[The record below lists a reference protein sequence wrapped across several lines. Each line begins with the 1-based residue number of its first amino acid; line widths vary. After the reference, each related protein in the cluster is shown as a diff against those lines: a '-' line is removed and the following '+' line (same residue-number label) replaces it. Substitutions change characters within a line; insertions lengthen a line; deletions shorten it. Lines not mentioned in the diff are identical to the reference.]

1 MHQAGYL
8 HRHIL
13 MEHLTCYVKQ
23 SNIVSSDPG
32 RRRLIL
38 DYRSL
43 IEVDSVTANQL
54 SMGKVRLPR
63 WAVAVTVVA
72 AVLLALGFNSRLT
85 AIRQMRQDE
94 ARLKQAVATEEAR
107 QAGLKSYLDYIRSE
121 SYVEH
126 WARVDARMVKTG
138 EVAVIPV
145 APSVGQLGSNPPA
158 PAQVP
163 ATILDEWWALFFGE
177 TPSVP

>member
-1 MHQAGYL
+1 M
-8 HRHIL
+8 
-13 MEHLTCYVKQ
+13 TP
-23 SNIVSSDPG
+23 N
-32 RRRLIL
+32 RL
-38 DYRSL
+38 S
-43 IEVDSVTANQL
+43 T
-54 SMGKVRLPR
+54 GKVVLQR

-94 ARLKQAVATEEAR
+94 ARLKQAVATEETR
-107 QAGLKSYLDYIRSE
+107 QAGLKSYLDYVRSE

-126 WARVDARMVKTG
+126 WARVDARMAKTG

-145 APSVGQLGSNPPA
+145 APTASQPGSNSPA
-158 PAQVP
+158 PVQAP

-177 TPSVP
+177 PSTP

>member
-1 MHQAGYL
+1 M
-8 HRHIL
+8 
-13 MEHLTCYVKQ
+13 
-23 SNIVSSDPG
+23 
-32 RRRLIL
+32 L
-38 DYRSL
+38 DYRPR

-54 SMGKVRLPR
+54 STGKVVLQR

-72 AVLLALGFNSRLT
+72 AVLLAFGFNSRLT

-94 ARLKQAVATEEAR
+94 ARLKQAVATEETR
-107 QAGLKSYLDYIRSE
+107 QASLKSYLDYIRSE

-126 WARVDARMVKTG
+126 WARVDARMVKAG

-145 APSVGQLGSNPPA
+145 APTTGQLGSDSPA
-158 PAQVP
+158 PAEVP

-177 TPSVP
+177 PSTP

>member
-1 MHQAGYL
+1 
-8 HRHIL
+8 
-13 MEHLTCYVKQ
+13 
-23 SNIVSSDPG
+23 
-32 RRRLIL
+32 L
-38 DYRSL
+38 DYRPR
-43 IEVDSVTANQL
+43 IEVDSVTPNQL
-54 SMGKVRLPR
+54 STAKVMLQR
-63 WAVAVTVVA
+63 WAIALTVIA

-94 ARLKQAVATEEAR
+94 ARLKQAVATEETR

-126 WARVDARMVKTG
+126 WARVDARMVKAG

-145 APSVGQLGSNPPA
+145 APAAGQLGSSSPA
-158 PAQVP
+158 LAQAP

-177 TPSVP
+177 PSTP

>member
-1 MHQAGYL
+1 M
-8 HRHIL
+8 
-13 MEHLTCYVKQ
+13 
-23 SNIVSSDPG
+23 
-32 RRRLIL
+32 L
-38 DYRSL
+38 DFRPL
-43 IEVDSVTANQL
+43 IEVDRVTANQF
-54 SMGKVRLPR
+54 STGKVILQR

-94 ARLKQAVATEEAR
+94 ARLKQAIATEEAR
-107 QAGLKSYLDYIRSE
+107 QVGLKSYLDYIRSE

-126 WARVDARMVKTG
+126 WARVDARMAKTG

-145 APSVGQLGSNPPA
+145 APTAGQLGSDSPA
-158 PAQVP
+158 LAQAP

-177 TPSVP
+177 PSTP

>member
-1 MHQAGYL
+1 M
-8 HRHIL
+8 
-13 MEHLTCYVKQ
+13 
-23 SNIVSSDPG
+23 
-32 RRRLIL
+32 
-38 DYRSL
+38 
-43 IEVDSVTANQL
+43 TANQL
-54 SMGKVRLPR
+54 SMGKVMLQR
-63 WAVAVTVVA
+63 WAIAVTVIA

-94 ARLKQAVATEEAR
+94 ARLKQAIATEETR

-126 WARVDARMVKTG
+126 WARVDARMVKAG

-145 APSVGQLGSNPPA
+145 APTAGQLGSNSPA
-158 PAQVP
+158 PAKVP

-177 TPSVP
+177 PSTP